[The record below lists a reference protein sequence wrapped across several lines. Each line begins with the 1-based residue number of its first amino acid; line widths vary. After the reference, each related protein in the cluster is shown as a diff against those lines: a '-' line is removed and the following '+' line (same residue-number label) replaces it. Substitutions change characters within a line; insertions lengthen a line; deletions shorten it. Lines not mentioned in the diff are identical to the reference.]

1 MDYKKSII
9 LPEKVWSRNEI
20 LLSPSPIPKE
30 SGVYA
35 WYFKNFPSIIPT
47 DDCVT
52 FSNLTLLYIGIS
64 PKSPPLNGKPPS
76 SQRLFHRVRYH
87 MTGNA
92 AGSTLRLSLGC
103 ILSERLGIQLRRV
116 GSGNRMTFA
125 DGEQKISQWLAEN
138 AFVTWVICNKPW
150 ELESELL
157 SELSLPLN
165 LDQNRKHNFHSDLSI
180 LRKSA
185 RERAKRLPVVQKDT

>member
-9 LPEKVWSRNEI
+9 SPEKVWSRNEI
-20 LLSPSPIPKE
+20 LFSPSPVPKE

-35 WYFKNFPSIIPT
+35 WYLKNFPSIIPT
-47 DDCVT
+47 ENCIT
-52 FSNLTLLYIGIS
+52 FNDLTLLYIGIS
-64 PKSPPLNGKPPS
+64 PKSPPQNGKPPS

-92 AGSTLRLSLGC
+92 EGSTLRLTLGC
-103 ILSERLGIQLRRV
+103 LLSETLGIELRRV

-125 DGEQKISQWLAEN
+125 DGEQKISRWLAEN
-138 AFVTWVICNKPW
+138 ASVAWVICNKPW

-165 LDQNRKHNFHSDLSI
+165 LDQNRNHSFHSVLSS

-185 RERAKRLPVVQKDT
+185 REKAKQLPVV